1 MTDATNQPRALA
13 PRRLESRESIHSL
26 NQFKSVFRNY
36 YRRCP
41 YYGRFLL
48 PGTKWDRSENRGF
61 RAPETSGLKRDIET
75 LIADLDGFLECL
87 ASYLPFDYVG
97 EKLKQESVDI
107 ASAWA
112 IIYEVYDAELT
123 TTNFLDYATM
133 SQDPDETY
141 RAYFNRLVG
150 FVRQHL
156 PSKRIE
162 AEGVSCPAEGE
173 SLTIALLDAITIH
186 WMLSIDRRL
195 LAIVKTEF
203 ASDLKNKRICQMI
216 KPIAQ
221 NIDELL
227 LRYDNHDQV
236 AAVTTSRRSA
246 PKSDT
251 KQDLEIDAII
261 CRLEKFESQSS
272 QKSKR
277 RFPVRK
283 FKERDV
289 CSHCNILNKQLG
301 ASLPTD
307 HSSSTCGRKTAA
319 VSLIESIPVDTDY
332 TSSSAS
338 TEGDIKV
345 H

>member
-61 RAPETSGLKRDIET
+61 RAAETSGLKRDIET

-141 RAYFNRLVG
+141 RAYFNR
-150 FVRQHL
+150 H
-156 PSKRIE
+156 
-162 AEGVSCPAEGE
+162 
-173 SLTIALLDAITIH
+173 
-186 WMLSIDRRL
+186 
-195 LAIVKTEF
+195 
-203 ASDLKNKRICQMI
+203 
-216 KPIAQ
+216 
-221 NIDELL
+221 
-227 LRYDNHDQV
+227 
-236 AAVTTSRRSA
+236 
-246 PKSDT
+246 
-251 KQDLEIDAII
+251 
-261 CRLEKFESQSS
+261 
-272 QKSKR
+272 
-277 RFPVRK
+277 
-283 FKERDV
+283 
-289 CSHCNILNKQLG
+289 
-301 ASLPTD
+301 
-307 HSSSTCGRKTAA
+307 
-319 VSLIESIPVDTDY
+319 
-332 TSSSAS
+332 
-338 TEGDIKV
+338 
-345 H
+345 